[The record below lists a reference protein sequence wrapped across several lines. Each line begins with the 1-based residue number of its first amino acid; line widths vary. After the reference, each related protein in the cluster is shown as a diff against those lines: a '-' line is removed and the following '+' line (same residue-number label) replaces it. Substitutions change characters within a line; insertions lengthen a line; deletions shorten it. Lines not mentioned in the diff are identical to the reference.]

1 MTNEEILAALQESF
15 PEAIV
20 EVPAE
25 VKDFV
30 LVVSGEHLVE
40 VATYLRDEAGFDY
53 LSCVTATD
61 QAEYFEMVY
70 YLYSMK
76 DKKGPLV
83 LKVRLPDKE
92 NPRVPSLAS
101 VWCGAEF
108 QECEVYDFFGIRF
121 SGHPDLRRIFLWEG
135 FEGWPLRKDFV
146 PAWPID
152 TNELVALKYSK
163 PGDRPEDSI

>member
-1 MTNEEILAALQESF
+1 MTNEELLTVLKENF
-15 PEAIV
+15 PQAIV
-20 EVPAE
+20 EVSE
-25 VKDFV
+25 GVKDFA
-30 LVVSGEHLVE
+30 LVVRGAHLVE

-61 QAEYFEMVY
+61 QAAYFEVVY

-76 DKKGPLV
+76 EKKGPLV

-92 NPRVPSLAS
+92 NPEVSSLAS
-101 VWCGAEF
+101 VWRGAGL

-121 SGHPDLRRIFLWEG
+121 AGHPDLRRIFLWEG
-135 FEGWPLRKDFV
+135 FKGWPLRKDFV

-163 PGDRPEDSI
+163 PGARPEDRI